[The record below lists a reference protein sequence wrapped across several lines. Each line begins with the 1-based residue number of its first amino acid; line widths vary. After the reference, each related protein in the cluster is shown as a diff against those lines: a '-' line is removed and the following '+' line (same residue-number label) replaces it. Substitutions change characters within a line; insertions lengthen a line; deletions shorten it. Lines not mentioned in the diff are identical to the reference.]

1 MQRSLRAI
9 TVAGAVAA
17 LAVSTAGVAL
27 AQSASPAASAVAG
40 GKGMICVIVPPVENP
55 FFGAMQTIAA
65 DKAES
70 LGYTTTRLVHDDD
83 ANKQLELF
91 ESCISQGA
99 KAIILDNAG
108 ADATVAAV
116 QKAKDAG
123 IPSFL
128 VDREITQEGVA
139 VSQIVSNNAQGA
151 AILADQFATLMD
163 ESGTYIELTG
173 KDTDTNAHIRSEG
186 YHGVLDA
193 LPDMT
198 MVAQQTANW
207 SQTEGFDVAQQLIQ
221 ANPDVKGI
229 IAGNDTMAL
238 GAQAAA
244 IAAGKPDIIV
254 VGFDGSD
261 DAIVSINKG
270 ELKATSLQPV
280 AEMATQAAVQADQ
293 YITTGS
299 TGQPEKQSIDMVL
312 ITPDNACQYYQFA
325 PVAEGET
332 SPDCQ

>member
-1 MQRSLRAI
+1 MNRNKSMRGLLM
-9 TVAGAVAA
+9 VAVVAA
-17 LAVSTAGVAL
+17 AIGSQAMVAA
-27 AQSASPAASAVAG
+27 AQD
-40 GKGMICVIVPPVENP
+40 KGNICVIVPPVENP

-65 DKAES
+65 DKAEE

-91 ESCISQGA
+91 ESCIADGA

-116 QKAKDAG
+116 QAAKDAG

-128 VDREITQEGVA
+128 VDREITSEGVA
-139 VSQIVSNNAQGA
+139 VAQIVSNNYQGA
-151 AILADQFATLMD
+151 TILAEEFASLMG
-163 ESGTYIELTG
+163 EEGTYIELTG
-173 KDTDTNAHIRSEG
+173 RDTDTNAHVRSHG
-186 YHGVLDA
+186 YHDVLDA
-193 LPDMT
+193 IEGME

-207 SQTEGFDVAQQLIQ
+207 SQDEGFTVAEQLLQQY
-221 ANPDVKGI
+221 PDVKGI

-238 GAQAAA
+238 GAQAAVM
-244 IAAGKPDIIV
+244 AAGKPEIIV

-261 DAIVSINKG
+261 DALISINAG

-280 AEMATQAAVQADQ
+280 AEMAIQAATQADAYLTAGG
-293 YITTGS
+293 TTDL
-299 TGQPEKQSIDMVL
+299 PEKQSIDMVL
-312 ITPDNACQYYQFA
+312 ITPDNACDFYQFA
-325 PVAEGET
+325 PVESGT